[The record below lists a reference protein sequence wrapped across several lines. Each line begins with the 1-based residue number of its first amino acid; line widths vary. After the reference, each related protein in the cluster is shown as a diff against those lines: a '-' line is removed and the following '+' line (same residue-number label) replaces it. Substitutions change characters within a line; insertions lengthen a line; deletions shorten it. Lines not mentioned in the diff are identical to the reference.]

1 MYLEAVQTLAL
12 PADSS
17 LSLNYCNKK
26 WEIPGK
32 KRKIIQCNKYIRYAR
47 HYKPRLVYPIFHGG
61 LYCRAVYNV
70 ERLISYV

>member
-47 HYKPRLVYPIFHGG
+47 HYKPRLILLFIPIFTAA
-61 LYCRAVYNV
+61 YIV
-70 ERLISYV
+70 ERFVMQSG